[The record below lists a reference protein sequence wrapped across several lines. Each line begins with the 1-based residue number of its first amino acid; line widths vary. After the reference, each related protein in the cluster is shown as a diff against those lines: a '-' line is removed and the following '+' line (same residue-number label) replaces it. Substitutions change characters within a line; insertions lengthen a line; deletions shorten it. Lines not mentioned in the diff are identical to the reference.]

1 MQREP
6 LHHGWIWFVYLV
18 LFGAAVPWYLPDSAS
33 RPVWP
38 GFPLWV
44 SVSLAATVA
53 LAGFTAFV
61 IHRYWD
67 EDEP

>member
-1 MQREP
+1 MDEP
-6 LHHGWIWFVYLV
+6 RRHGWIWVTYV
-18 LFGAAVPWYLPDSAS
+18 ILFSAAVPWYLPPTAS

-44 SVSLAATVA
+44 SVSLAATILLA
-53 LAGFTAFV
+53 LFTAFV

-67 EDEP
+67 EDEG